1 MKRRLLALSASFL
14 LLSLLPAPALAIAP
28 TKDQTSTATGTWI
41 PYGGSGPT
49 AVEQTFVVGVAG
61 LLTEV
66 DVELKSPS
74 TASVTMAIRATVSG
88 QPTGSVLATATM
100 SVTSKT
106 GAFYHFTLS
115 SYPSVKLLDILAI
128 QVQTSVAGSYVE
140 GSNPG
145 NYALGELFTGSPIVE
160 NSAEDMAF
168 VTWVTVM
175 PSLPPPIIATPS
187 PSPTPTPTPTPTPK
201 PAIGTI
207 NESSL
212 APASADPSAGSTSGA
227 SVAPS
232 ASSTTGAATPSDS
245 GSTTG
250 SGNSNDSSGSPV
262 LIILIV
268 IVALALV
275 GGGVAF
281 VLMKRRTRAV

>member
-41 PYGGSGPT
+41 PFGGSGPT

-74 TASVTMAIRATVSG
+74 TASVAMAIRATVSG
-88 QPTGSVLATATM
+88 QPIGSVLATATM

-128 QVQTSVAGSYVE
+128 QIQTSVAGSYVE

-145 NYALGELFTGSPIVE
+145 NYALGELYTGSPIVE

-175 PSLPPPIIATPS
+175 PSLPPPVIATPT
-187 PSPTPTPTPTPTPK
+187 PSPTPTPTPKPT
-201 PAIGTI
+201 IGTI

-212 APASADPSAGSTSGA
+212 APASTNTSAGSTSA
-227 SVAPS
+227 VSVAPS
-232 ASSTTGAATPSDS
+232 ESSTAGAATPSDD
-245 GSTTG
+245 GSTTAPG
-250 SGNSNDSSGSPV
+250 DSGDSSGSPV

-268 IVALALV
+268 IVALALI
-275 GGGVAF
+275 GGGVAL
-281 VLMKRRTRAV
+281 VLVKRRTRTG